1 MNTRVIIDG
10 QVTNLD
16 MSHLIATRDWAATP
30 LGSAAEW
37 PQSLKTVVSV
47 IVGSPLAMTVL
58 WGPSLVQIYNAA
70 YAQIC
75 GERHPQ
81 ALGQPTQACWP
92 EVWAF
97 NEPIYDA
104 VRRGEVRSFER
115 QLLPIVRQGA
125 MQDAWFD
132 LTYSPVHDE
141 SNGVAGV
148 LVTVVESTHHVQLAR
163 ASQIALAE
171 SEHLRVLFDSAPGF
185 VAIMKG
191 PDHVFEF
198 ANQAYMRLV
207 GGRRVVGL
215 SVREVVPET
224 VDQGFLEL
232 LNRVYA
238 SGDPHVGTSVPLR
251 LDPPGGGPP
260 ENRFIDFL
268 YAPMFDLDGE
278 VTGVFLQGADATDR
292 MLAVERQTLFNNEL
306 NHRVKNTL
314 ATVLS
319 LAMLTRKSAKSVEAF
334 TEAFTNRIG
343 AMALTHDLLTTTGWH
358 PVQVSEL
365 LNLELAPYLGD
376 SGQVALRCEPM
387 VVTADAAVDLSLI
400 THELLTNAAKY
411 GALSTPRGRLMIDC
425 RREASGAVPALLPRS
440 PLPERRS
447 RRLRGCRRRAYGREP
462 RPRRPAP
469 PAAPR
474 GLRSRLRRL
483 HCSSICPCPTR
494 TPQGSRKRR
503 LPD

>member
-1 MNTRVIIDG
+1 MNTRVILDG
-10 QVTNLD
+10 QVTDLE
-16 MSHLIATRDWAATP
+16 MQRLIATRDWAATS
-30 LGSAAEW
+30 LGSAASW

-75 GERHPQ
+75 GERHPE
-81 ALGQPTQACWP
+81 ALGQPTKTCWP

-97 NEPIYDA
+97 NEPIYEA

-141 SNGVAGV
+141 SDGVAGV
-148 LVTVVESTHHVQLAR
+148 LVTVVESTHHVRLAH
-163 ASQIALAE
+163 ASQIAMAE
-171 SEHLRVLFDSAPGF
+171 SERLRALFDSAPGF

-207 GGRRVVGL
+207 GGRPVVGL
-215 SVREVVPET
+215 PVREVVPET
-224 VDQGFLEL
+224 VDQGFIEL
-232 LNRVYA
+232 LNQVYA
-238 SGDPHVGTSVPLR
+238 SGEPHVGTSAPLR
-251 LDPPGGGPP
+251 LVPPGGGAP

-268 YAPMFDLDGE
+268 YAPMFDLDGG

-292 MLAVERQTLFNNEL
+292 MLAAERQALFNNEL

-319 LAMLTRKSAKSVEAF
+319 LAMLTRKSAKSVQAF

-343 AMALTHDLLTTTGWH
+343 AMALTHDLLTSKEWRS
-358 PVQVSEL
+358 VQVCEL

-376 SGQVALRCEPM
+376 SGQVVLKCASM
-387 VVTADAAVDLSLI
+387 AVTADAAVNLSLI

-411 GALSTPRGRLMIDC
+411 GALSSPEGRLLIHC
-425 RREASGAVPALLPRS
+425 ERAASGAVLTWQETVDHIVPPASGGGFGSRLITRLALGLGGGADIELLPS
-440 PLPERRS
+440 
-447 RRLRGCRRRAYGREP
+447 
-462 RPRRPAP
+462 
-469 PAAPR
+469 
-474 GLRSRLRRL
+474 GLRAVIRFALDDALS
-483 HCSSICPCPTR
+483 
-494 TPQGSRKRR
+494 
-503 LPD
+503 PDQPAQT